1 MKFSFDIILSKFQ
14 KLNMNFNT
22 YFLAAFA
29 VLSSSVTQAFFDD
42 ALGLNQWPTSNTP
55 CNQKK
60 D

>member
-1 MKFSFDIILSKFQ
+1 
-14 KLNMNFNT
+14 MNFNA